1 MKARVKQLLPYF
13 LAAIIPMTVF
23 VVAILMMPLFGFDRS
38 ILFQDPGQ
46 QYIDF
51 LNYYKSIFSG
61 ENSLLYTFNSGMG
74 AGTIPFFAYYLLSP
88 FNLVV
93 LLFPNALVGV
103 AYIVIVTL
111 KIGAIGLASYWAFK
125 KLSQKSGYFPL
136 LFSLAYT
143 LSAYTLN
150 YFIHFEWLDAVILLP
165 IICVGIDRI
174 LSGKKSILYIVSL
187 GLTLITNYYTGFMV
201 CIFAVIWFI
210 FRLVNRPDFSKKLT
224 LISLRRFVIASLI
237 AGGIS
242 AVVLAP
248 TVFGMMGGQGRFSA
262 EAFLLDDRFPLI
274 TLIEQLTSNSSF
286 NYPLLFVGMPVIL
299 LLILFFAN
307 PKISHKEKISS
318 GLILAFFVLSVSIN
332 FFCALWHAGSLERG
346 APARFTFVC
355 AFFIC
360 YLAMRS
366 LQECKHLRAKTVMAV
381 CFGFA
386 ILYLLVLQRE
396 LSEIETGLMLID
408 LVLIALTVWI
418 LNSYISK
425 KLQGK
430 HLVGL
435 LLGLNL
441 LCLSIFAIYSLPAL
455 AELEHGLTPIRTVYN
470 NIRTIAPVMD
480 ESKKQNQSFCR
491 TEKTFVRSEND
502 GLQFLYDG
510 ISVYASS
517 SNGGADNALK
527 ILGVEGQYGLNTVY
541 DNANNGAVSY
551 GDVQPL
557 TTTSL
562 LGICQIVSNKELG
575 QKNYTKI
582 GEANGYV
589 VYKFN
594 NALGVG
600 VISKDSLAS
609 YDLEDESLSE
619 NSFAN
624 LNKISSEITGKE
636 LKIFKP
642 VEEYERT
649 LKNLVKNGNRYTKI
663 DSGIDGEIILK
674 IHNPAKNT
682 VYYLERYLETDPQ
695 ALTSRSTISITD
707 VLKKNKAGDYEHLT
721 HLNNGTLSFGSDEEI
736 EIKIRVF
743 TDELT
748 IEPEE
753 LYYEDAKEFEK
764 FYAVVSSQPVEITKT
779 SNTSL
784 QVRTSTDEDE
794 YLLLT
799 IPYDKGWKII
809 VDSTEVQPQKALGAF
824 MSIPISAGEHTIT
837 MEYKPRG
844 LVAGGAISALSLL
857 AFVWLCITERKDK
870 NETAKN

>member
-38 ILFQDPGQ
+38 VLLQDPDL

-74 AGTIPFFAYYLLSP
+74 VGTIPFFAYYLLSP
-88 FNLVV
+88 FNLVA

-103 AYIVIVTL
+103 AYIVIITL

-125 KLSQKSGYFPL
+125 RLSQKSGCFPL

-210 FRLVNRPDFSKKLT
+210 FRLANRPDFSKKLA
-224 LISLRRFVIASLI
+224 LAALRRFVIASLI

-242 AVVLAP
+242 AVVLVP

-286 NYPLLFVGMPVIL
+286 NYPLLFIGTPVVL

-307 PKISHKEKISS
+307 PKISHREKISS
-318 GLILAFFVLSVSIN
+318 VLILAFFVLSMSIS
-332 FFCALWHAGSLERG
+332 FFCALWHGGSHENG
-346 APARFTFVC
+346 APARFTFC
-355 AFFIC
+355 CIFFMC

-366 LQECKHLRAKTVMAV
+366 LQEIKHLQTKTVMIV
-381 CFGFA
+381 CFVFA
-386 ILYLLVLQRE
+386 MLYLLILQRN
-396 LSEIETGLMLID
+396 LTEIEVGLMLID
-408 LVLIALTVWI
+408 LILIVLTAWAL
-418 LNSYISK
+418 NRYISK
-425 KLQGK
+425 KISTRRLI
-430 HLVGL
+430 GL
-435 LLGLNL
+435 ILGLNL
-441 LCLSIFAIYSLPAL
+441 LSLSVFAIYSLPAL
-455 AELEHGLTPIRTVYN
+455 AELEHGLTSVRTAYDD
-470 NIRTIAPVMD
+470 IRTIAPAVN

-502 GLQFLYDG
+502 GLQFLYNG
-510 ISVYASS
+510 VSYYASS
-517 SNGGADNALK
+517 SSDDVDNTLRM
-527 ILGVEGQYGLNTVY
+527 LGVWERYGTNTVY
-541 DNANNGAVSY
+541 DNANNGVVSY

-562 LGICQIVSNKELG
+562 LGICQIVSDKDLD
-575 QKNYTKI
+575 QKNYTKT
-582 GEANGYV
+582 GEVNGYGI
-589 VYKFN
+589 YKYN

-600 VISKDSLAS
+600 IISKDSLTS
-609 YDLEDESLSE
+609 YDLKDKSLSE

-624 LNKISSEITGKE
+624 LNRIASEIAGKE
-636 LKIFKP
+636 MKIFKP
-642 VEEYERT
+642 VEKYERT
-649 LKNLVKNGNRYTKI
+649 LKNLVKNGTRYTKI
-663 DSGIDGEIILK
+663 DNGVDGEIVLK
-674 IHNPAKNT
+674 IHNPSKNN
-682 VYYLERYLETDPQ
+682 VYYFERYLETDAE
-695 ALTSRSTISITD
+695 ALVNRNTISISE
-707 VLKKNKAGDYEHLT
+707 VLKKNEAGEYKHLT

-748 IEPEE
+748 IEPEG

-764 FYAVVSSQPVEITKT
+764 FYTAVSSQPVEITKT

-784 QVRTSTDEDE
+784 QIKTSTNEDG

-809 VDSTEVQPQKALGAF
+809 VDGTEVQPQKALGAF
-824 MSIPISAGEHTIT
+824 MSIPISTGEHTIT

-857 AFVWLCITERKDK
+857 AFVWLCITERKDN